1 MSLGRTTTR
10 ERSCD
15 LVAFATLATLAA
27 GPPLAPPVPFYII
40 GHDQSCLHRLCQVS
54 PSLTAPRV
62 FSRRARVSVQLFRCR
77 RIASLQKE
85 QLVKGSKWGSREVR
99 NRAVNGKVEVLGK
112 LMREGLDEKL
122 DLWLEI
128 GHFQIFSLEGF
139 LPTKGRYTRAK
150 VRRSS
155 AHFVMHQ

>member
-1 MSLGRTTTR
+1 M
-10 ERSCD
+10 
-15 LVAFATLATLAA
+15 
-27 GPPLAPPVPFYII
+27 
-40 GHDQSCLHRLCQVS
+40 
-54 PSLTAPRV
+54 
-62 FSRRARVSVQLFRCR
+62 
-77 RIASLQKE
+77 
-85 QLVKGSKWGSREVR
+85 KGSKWGSREVR

-155 AHFVMHQ
+155 AHFVMYQ

>member
-1 MSLGRTTTR
+1 
-10 ERSCD
+10 
-15 LVAFATLATLAA
+15 
-27 GPPLAPPVPFYII
+27 
-40 GHDQSCLHRLCQVS
+40 
-54 PSLTAPRV
+54 
-62 FSRRARVSVQLFRCR
+62 
-77 RIASLQKE
+77 
-85 QLVKGSKWGSREVR
+85 VKGSKWGSREVR

-155 AHFVMHQ
+155 AHFVMYQ